1 MNVTGAQGINSYSF
15 GNLGYGGRPVQPS
28 GGNLPA
34 MQTPNNIP
42 QSWGLRCQIT
52 VETLARTIPPSASQ
66 IQEMSVDETV
76 YWINNLG
83 KLLHWGYR
91 DTCDIAKVFR
101 QEKIDG
107 SKIVKFENT
116 DLKKIKVKK
125 LGHRLAILKAVR
137 SLYSLVTVVKEV
149 TSVKVNIMEKF
160 LAQFSDSDHEP
171 VDLFS
176 CKSVPV
182 LQFGKEDRKKSGGNG
197 HHPAHSDY
205 C

>member
-1 MNVTGAQGINSYSF
+1 L
-15 GNLGYGGRPVQPS
+15 GNLGHGGRPVQTSS
-28 GGNLPA
+28 GNFPA
-34 MQTPNNIP
+34 MPNPNNIH
-42 QSWGLRCQIT
+42 QRRRLRCQIA
-52 VETLARTIPPSASQ
+52 VETLAKTIPPSATQ

-83 KLLHWGYR
+83 KLLQWGYR

-101 QEKIDG
+101 QEEIDG

-160 LAQFSDSDHEP
+160 LAQFSDSDHGP
-171 VDLFS
+171 VDLSSF
-176 CKSVPV
+176 KSAPV
-182 LQFGKEDRKKSGGNG
+182 LQFGREHRKKSGENG